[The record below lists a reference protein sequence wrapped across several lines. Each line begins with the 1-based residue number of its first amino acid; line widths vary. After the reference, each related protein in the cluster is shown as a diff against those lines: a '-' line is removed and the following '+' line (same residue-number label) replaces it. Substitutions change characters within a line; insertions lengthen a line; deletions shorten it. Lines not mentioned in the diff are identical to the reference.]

1 MHLRGRE
8 GNTMSEIPKTP
19 SLNTQLA
26 NAVAAVASA
35 QDYLHRMSDIAAVA
49 RRDEIDALNKVNE
62 AQRHFDLLV
71 AEVKKSAPRD
81 TDWRR
86 SVGRHAEAAPPATEV
101 QS

>member
-1 MHLRGRE
+1 M
-8 GNTMSEIPKTP
+8 NEITTTP

-35 QDYLHRMSDIAAVA
+35 QDYYHRMRELADQA
-49 RRDEIDALNKVNE
+49 RRNETAALNKVNE
-62 AQRHFDLLV
+62 AQRHFDALV

-86 SVGRHAEAAPPATEV
+86 PVGRPAAD
-101 QS
+101 